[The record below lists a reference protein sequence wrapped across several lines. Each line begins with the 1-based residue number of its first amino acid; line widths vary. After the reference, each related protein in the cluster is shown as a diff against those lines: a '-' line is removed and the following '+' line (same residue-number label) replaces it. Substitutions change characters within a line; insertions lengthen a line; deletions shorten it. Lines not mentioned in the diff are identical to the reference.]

1 MPFWYRVL
9 PGWCSLPLLIKGRI
23 GEISCLIAAGTPQE
37 CPAGRGPPA
46 SDNGT
51 LCKMAC
57 FALGSRDWHDWMRND
72 KTMLGLLIVFV
83 LLLWAWVREPKL
95 FDLVN
100 LFAGALIALIT
111 GAVLRRNGNGNGDSS
126 TK

>member
-1 MPFWYRVL
+1 M
-9 PGWCSLPLLIKGRI
+9 
-23 GEISCLIAAGTPQE
+23 
-37 CPAGRGPPA
+37 
-46 SDNGT
+46 
-51 LCKMAC
+51 
-57 FALGSRDWHDWMRND
+57 DWHDWMRND

-111 GAVLRRNGNGNGDSS
+111 GAVLRRNGNGNGADAQDPR
-126 TK
+126 K

>member
-1 MPFWYRVL
+1 M
-9 PGWCSLPLLIKGRI
+9 
-23 GEISCLIAAGTPQE
+23 
-37 CPAGRGPPA
+37 
-46 SDNGT
+46 
-51 LCKMAC
+51 
-57 FALGSRDWHDWMRND
+57 DWHDWMRND

-111 GAVLRRNGNGNGDSS
+111 GAVLKRNGNGSS
-126 TK
+126 ADMQDPRK